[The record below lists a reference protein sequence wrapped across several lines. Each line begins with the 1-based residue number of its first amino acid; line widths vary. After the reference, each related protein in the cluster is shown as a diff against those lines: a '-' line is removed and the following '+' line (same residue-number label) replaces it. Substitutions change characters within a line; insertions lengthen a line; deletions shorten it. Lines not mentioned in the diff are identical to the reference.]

1 MWRYRELLPVTDDSV
16 ATSLG
21 EGFTPLVSLRRMSEK
36 SGFPKLLLKD
46 ESFNPTGSFKARG
59 LSVAVSKA
67 RELGVREFCVP
78 TAGNAGGALAA
89 YTAAAGLK
97 AHVYMP
103 EDTPVVN
110 IRECQALGAEVYLVH
125 GLISDASRRMA
136 AERHPGWF
144 DVSTLKEP
152 YRLEGKKTL
161 GFEIAEQLG
170 WKLPDVIVYPTGG
183 GTGLI
188 GMWKA
193 FSEMEELGWIDSRRP
208 RMIAVQA
215 AGCAPIVRAWEQG
228 ASTSEF
234 WNNASTIASG
244 LRVPKAFADSLILSA
259 LYGSN
264 GGAVSVT
271 DEEIL
276 AAIRLVG
283 ATEGILVCP
292 EGAAT
297 VAAVPYLRDK
307 GLVDLDE
314 TVLLFNTGSAFKYVE
329 VLERLRT
336 TSPT

>member
-1 MWRYRELLPVTDDSV
+1 
-16 ATSLG
+16 
-21 EGFTPLVSLRRMSEK
+21 
-36 SGFPKLLLKD
+36 
-46 ESFNPTGSFKARG
+46 
-59 LSVAVSKA
+59 
-67 RELGVREFCVP
+67 
-78 TAGNAGGALAA
+78 
-89 YTAAAGLK
+89 
-97 AHVYMP
+97 
-103 EDTPVVN
+103 
-110 IRECQALGAEVYLVH
+110 
-125 GLISDASRRMA
+125 
-136 AERHPGWF
+136 
-144 DVSTLKEP
+144 
-152 YRLEGKKTL
+152 
-161 GFEIAEQLG
+161 
-170 WKLPDVIVYPTGG
+170 
-183 GTGLI
+183 
-188 GMWKA
+188 
-193 FSEMEELGWIDSRRP
+193 
-208 RMIAVQA
+208 MIAVQA

-259 LYGSN
+259 LYGSK

-307 GLVDLDE
+307 GLVDFDE

-329 VLERLRT
+329 VLERLRM